1 MEDILRSKDPNPLRF
16 DWLSRQPPEFQ
27 AQVMRGARVLDRKAP
42 EFVTHFGDT
51 PTGLYGIL
59 DGAIG
64 IHVPGPD
71 GRSVLSHILRQGNWF
86 GQTPPVADRLSSL
99 SFSVLEDARL
109 LYLSMAKAQEIMDKR
124 PDWTRAFS
132 AVADFGLEIAI
143 ATVGTLQVRNPARR
157 IAATLLRI
165 APRPRA
171 GQPVRVII
179 TQEDLGEI
187 ANAARD
193 VANRTLKRFESEGW
207 ISTGYRAITILRP
220 DRLQKFVEG
229 GG

>member
-1 MEDILRSKDPNPLRF
+1 MRSKDPDPLRF

-124 PDWTRAFS
+124 PTGRGPSRPLPTLAWRLPSPPLARFRSATRRAALPQRCCALPPGQGRGNRCGS
-132 AVADFGLEIAI
+132 SSPRKTWARL
-143 ATVGTLQVRNPARR
+143 RMPPAMW
-157 IAATLLRI
+157 
-165 APRPRA
+165 
-171 GQPVRVII
+171 Q
-179 TQEDLGEI
+179 
-187 ANAARD
+187 
-193 VANRTLKRFESEGW
+193 
-207 ISTGYRAITILRP
+207 TGR
-220 DRLQKFVEG
+220 
-229 GG
+229 